1 MNKDTEISILNNM
14 LPQIDEVL
22 SKITTKH
29 KKVSDM
35 STPSNQ
41 ISKKM
46 GYDYVEIGYM
56 KHIANEEY
64 PGWSWEIINTEVLGT
79 EAFVVHG
86 RLTYYVAGMKQ
97 IGDMVDSHRIQKQR
111 DGGDFVDVGNDIK
124 SANTDCMKKAFNMYL
139 NIADD
144 VYRNQVEDLELSDE
158 QKNEIL
164 ILAGDVSEE
173 RMEQVHDLIKE
184 QAVNTANFNSSMR
197 KLDREL
203 LIKVGKETEKKNENT
218 K

>member
-1 MNKDTEISILNNM
+1 MSKDTELSILNNM
-14 LPQIDEVL
+14 LPQIEEVL
-22 SKITTKH
+22 TKITEKH

-35 STPSNQ
+35 STPINQ

-86 RLTYYVAGMKQ
+86 RLTYYVAGIKQ

-144 VYRNQVEDLELSDE
+144 VYRNQVVDLDE
-158 QKNEIL
+158 SEKMLINEKML
-164 ILAGDVSEE
+164 LAGFDAKEIARIGLNITKGKVTQLNVDDLYKWIDDKSKTKEE
-173 RMEQVHDLIKE
+173 SK
-184 QAVNTANFNSSMR
+184 
-197 KLDREL
+197 
-203 LIKVGKETEKKNENT
+203 GK
-218 K
+218 